1 MTTTLGVH
9 AGSHEHTE
17 LVNRALV
24 IGANRGIGLEM
35 AKCFKARGDTVIA
48 ACRKAGDALPKL
60 DVEIIT
66 DIDVADAASAGRL
79 AKALGDR
86 TVDVVVIAAGILKRV
101 DLETFDE
108 AAIREQLEVNALGPL
123 RLARAVLPQVARGGK
138 IAFLTSRMGS
148 IGDNSSGSHYGYR
161 MSKAALNAAG
171 KSLAIDVRDRGISV
185 VLLHPGFVRT
195 DMTGGR
201 GDVDAPES
209 AARLVARIDALG
221 IETTGSFVHADG
233 STLPW

>member
-1 MTTTLGVH
+1 MTTT
-9 AGSHEHTE
+9 
-17 LVNRALV
+17 LV

-48 ACRKAGDALPKL
+48 ACRKSGDALPKL
-60 DVEIIT
+60 GVEIVEA
-66 DIDVADAASAGRL
+66 IDVASPASAAAL
-79 AKALGDR
+79 TKAIGDR
-86 TVDVVVIAAGILKRV
+86 SLVVVVVVAGILKGV
-101 DLETFDE
+101 DLETFDV
-108 AAIREQLEVNALGPL
+108 AAIREQFEVNALGPL
-123 RLARAVLPQVARGGK
+123 RLARAVLPRVARGGK

-161 MSKAALNAAG
+161 MSKAALNAGG

-185 VLLHPGFVRT
+185 VLLHPGYVQT

-201 GDVDAPES
+201 GDVDAAES

-221 IETTGSFVHADG
+221 IETTGGFLHADG
-233 STLPW
+233 TTLPW